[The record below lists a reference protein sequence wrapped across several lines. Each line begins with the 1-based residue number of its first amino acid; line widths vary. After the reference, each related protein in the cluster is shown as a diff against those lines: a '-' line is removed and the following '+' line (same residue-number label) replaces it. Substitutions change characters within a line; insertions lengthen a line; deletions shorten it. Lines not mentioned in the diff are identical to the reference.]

1 MDGRGAGTRRT
12 PRADVVSAS
21 DRYATPAAF
30 RRALTDRLT
39 AAANEGRWTLSQLQ
53 RQVAYDRLIER
64 LYLVDDGWIVKG
76 ATALLAR
83 ELGVRGSLDVDLYR
97 EATREV
103 AEGELRRAAASS
115 VGDWFTFDVSG
126 GAPIGDGA
134 VRLSVDARVG
144 TTTWVAFHVDLMGDD
159 LRMTG
164 QPDDVPPLARGVI
177 PEVAQRGYRAYPLVD
192 HVADKVV
199 ATYERHGDGAR
210 PSTRYRD
217 LVDLVAIVAGATI
230 PAAAQEAAL
239 RSEFDRRELAW
250 PQTFDVP
257 DGTLWG
263 PGYSAEA
270 ARSLLDTAQTLDQAL
285 ALVRPFLDP
294 LLSGTAMGSWE
305 PAAGAWITA

>member
-1 MDGRGAGTRRT
+1 M
-12 PRADVVSAS
+12 SAS

-97 EATREV
+97 EASREV
-103 AEGELRRAAASS
+103 AEGELRR
-115 VGDWFTFDVSG
+115 
-126 GAPIGDGA
+126 
-134 VRLSVDARVG
+134 
-144 TTTWVAFHVDLMGDD
+144 
-159 LRMTG
+159 
-164 QPDDVPPLARGVI
+164 
-177 PEVAQRGYRAYPLVD
+177 VD

-217 LVDLVAIVAGATI
+217 LVDLVAIVAGATV
-230 PAAAQEAAL
+230 PAAAQETAL

-270 ARSLLDTAQTLDQAL
+270 ARSLLDTARTLDQAL

-294 LLSGTAMGSWE
+294 LLSGTATGSWE